1 MSYTISLDA
10 IPKQLF
16 PDGEISKITINKNKI
31 LISFIESE
39 WDIESCTEWIYGTGD
54 MIFYYSGKLFFQVK
68 NFFEEE
74 WNIYNGKFFI
84 YSSIKLELIT
94 RYDDYWAFYFR
105 NENKEFLVNM
115 IVPQVGKVLWTGE
128 VDTDNAEFYE

>member
-1 MSYTISLDA
+1 MDLWNWGYDIL
-10 IPKQLF
+10 LF
-16 PDGEISKITINKNKI
+16 REIVLSSKK
-31 LISFIESE
+31 
-39 WDIESCTEWIYGTGD
+39 
-54 MIFYYSGKLFFQVK
+54 
-68 NFFEEE
+68 FFEEE

-94 RYDDYWAFYFR
+94 RYDDYWTFYFR